1 LSPSQAQKHITHNEA
16 LQILDAVVRL
26 AVLASDLG
34 TPPAA
39 VNTGARYIVGASAT
53 GAWTT
58 QEGQVALWTGGG
70 WIFLKPHQG
79 WRAWVNDTNT
89 ELVWRDGLWQQMSGW
104 SGVALLGVNG
114 TADMANRLAVSSPAT
129 LLNHEGSGHQ
139 LKLNKAAVSD
149 TARLMFQNGFSG
161 RAEMG
166 LAGSDDWSIKVSADG
181 ATWTEALVL
190 DPATGLARGSA
201 VQSDHKDTTTRRLM
215 TVGAFGWGGA
225 AVRVPAG
232 DTNAI
237 LENGNYYADRLNI
250 NKPTP
255 NVLLTSLMRTNNIG
269 AQLAFARDTANSGR
283 LFNRAKDSGIW
294 SDWYEIYTQNS
305 ILGDVS
311 QTEGT
316 PTGAVI
322 ERGKNNNGCYVRFA
336 DGTQICS
343 TEITDVDTSVA
354 AGGLF
359 RSGAQA
365 WTFPAAF
372 ADDSWTGG
380 GRFKDSAAGLTVH
393 LGSSGLKSSSSVIAY
408 SSSSLIGCTLSIFV
422 VGRWF

>member
-1 LSPSQAQKHITHNEA
+1 MHGPHKKAKWHYG
-16 LQILDAVVRL
+16 R
-26 AVLASDLG
+26 
-34 TPPAA
+34 
-39 VNTGARYIVGASAT
+39 
-53 GAWTT
+53 
-58 QEGQVALWTGGG
+58 GGG

-201 VQSDHKDTTTRRLM
+201 VQSDHKDTTTGRLM